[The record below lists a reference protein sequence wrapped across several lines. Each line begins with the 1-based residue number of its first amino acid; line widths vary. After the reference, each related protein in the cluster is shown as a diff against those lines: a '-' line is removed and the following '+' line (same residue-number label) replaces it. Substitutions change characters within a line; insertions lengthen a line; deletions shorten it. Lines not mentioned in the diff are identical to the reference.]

1 MQLMSFEL
9 IPDLLADI
17 LHEQRTTNERIA
29 SLAAAIATR
38 VGNPTPTKVIQD
50 ETFDPFPA
58 PKVAATPP
66 KEIDYSQIV
75 TIIREKTISDKKT
88 LIKALEHFGV
98 KGGRELTPSQYSEFV
113 ELLA

>member
-1 MQLMSFEL
+1 MSFEL

-17 LHEQRTTNERIA
+17 LQQQRITNDRIA
-29 SLAAAIATR
+29 SLAEAIATR
-38 VGNPTPTKVIQD
+38 VGNPTPTHLIES

-58 PKVAATPP
+58 PKAAATPL
-66 KEIDYSQIV
+66 KKIDYSQIV

-98 KGGRELTPSQYSEFV
+98 KGGRELDPSQYPEFV

>member
-1 MQLMSFEL
+1 MSFEL

-17 LHEQRTTNERIA
+17 LHEQRITNDRIA
-29 SLAAAIATR
+29 SLAEAIATR
-38 VGNPTPTKVIQD
+38 VGNPTPTHVIQD
-50 ETFDPFPA
+50 ENFDPFPA
-58 PKVAATPP
+58 PPMAATPP

-88 LIKALEHFGV
+88 LIKALQHFGV

>member
-1 MQLMSFEL
+1 MSFEL

-17 LHEQRTTNERIA
+17 LFQQRITNDRIA
-29 SLAAAIATR
+29 SLAEAIATR
-38 VGNPTPTKVIQD
+38 VGNPTPTHVVQD

-88 LIKALEHFGV
+88 LIKALEHFNV
-98 KGGRELTPSQYSEFV
+98 KGGRELDPSQYFEFV

>member
-1 MQLMSFEL
+1 MSFEL

-17 LHEQRTTNERIA
+17 LHEQRITNDRIA

-38 VGNPTPTKVIQD
+38 TGNPTPTKVIQD

-58 PKVAATPP
+58 
-66 KEIDYSQIV
+66 IDYSQIV

-88 LIKALEHFGV
+88 LVKALQHFGV
-98 KGGRELTPSQYSEFV
+98 KGGRELDPSQYPEFV